1 MSEDFQSELNQL
13 KSRLA
18 MIESEFQADKDL
30 FAKIESV
37 NHDAIS
43 SLLDRQSRVA
53 DLAKSSA
60 TLGSQIQDLKSSL
73 PTDCDAHGCLQIPE
87 CWTLDSYAGSC
98 SRSCRLQNGVPR
110 PISGE
115 SNNILTV
122 WLCQ

>member
-73 PTDCDAHGCLQIPE
+73 PTDCDA
-87 CWTLDSYAGSC
+87 
-98 SRSCRLQNGVPR
+98 RLK
-110 PISGE
+110 S
-115 SNNILTV
+115 L
-122 WLCQ
+122 